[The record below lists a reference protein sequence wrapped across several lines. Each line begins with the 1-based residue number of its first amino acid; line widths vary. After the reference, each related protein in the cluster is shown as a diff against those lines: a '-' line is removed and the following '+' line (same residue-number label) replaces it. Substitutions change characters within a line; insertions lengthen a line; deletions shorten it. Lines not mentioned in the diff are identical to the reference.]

1 MTKKLKIILK
11 HSSVEDKTPTP
22 DQLEVGEIAL
32 NNFKDKEFLSFK
44 NTDGEI
50 VKISPSGDKQ
60 VIEDLQTQVNTNK
73 QDIENVSSSLS
84 THINDYNSLN
94 SMVGSLDN
102 DVRKFR
108 NYPENPE
115 RLWPVN
121 VVDSR
126 FDYAFQQYIGDVI
139 RNVANGNHGNRYI
152 EYAFRNLQEYLYNCL
167 SQEGFLSYYDRN
179 LKTGLSKA
187 FINAMKS
194 NSSDARDAKND
205 YINGIGQAFIQGIS
219 NENSWYTDALSEYTQ
234 NYLYNKDQ
242 DINIFEQLDNNG
254 YVNKDILQETVKHYA
269 TTDTLQKTVKDINSE
284 LSTKL
289 DATAYTAPDLT
300 SYAKKSDIPSKTSQ
314 LTNDSGYITGVDLS
328 SYDTIED
335 VNSKLANKLDA
346 TAYTSV
352 DLSSYAK
359 KTDIPSKTSQLT
371 NDSGYITGVDLS
383 NYDTIEDVDSKLS
396 TKLDATAYTAVDLSS
411 YAKKTDIPTVPTKT
425 SQLTNDSGFIT
436 GVDLSSYDTITD
448 VDSKLSTKLDA
459 TAYTSPD
466 LSSYAKKTDIP
477 SKTSQLT
484 NDSGYINQDT
494 LQETVK
500 HYVTTD
506 TLQKTVKD
514 FNSELSTKQ
523 DKVNNIVVGKT
534 SSYTLQSVSESE
546 WENLSGSAD
555 SNTIYF
561 IK

>member
-1 MTKKLKIILK
+1 MAKKLKIILK

-50 VKISPSGDKQ
+50 VKISPSGDKK

-84 THINDYNSLN
+84 THIDDYNSLN
-94 SMVGSLDN
+94 SRVGRLDN

-108 NYPENPE
+108 NYPQNPE
-115 RLWPVN
+115 NLWPVN
-121 VVDSR
+121 GGGGTTER
-126 FDYAFQQYIGDVI
+126 FTDAFQQYI
-139 RNVANGNHGNRYI
+139 RNVISNVVAGNYGNRYT
-152 EYAFRNLQEYLYNCL
+152 EEAFRKLQEYLYNCL
-167 SQEGFLSYYDRN
+167 AQESFLNYFEPN
-179 LKTGLSKA
+179 LKKGLSEA
-187 FINAMKS
+187 FINTMTS
-194 NSSDARDAKND
+194 NSSGAREAKND
-205 YINGIGQAFIQGIS
+205 YINGIGRAFRQGIS
-219 NENSWYTDALSEYTQ
+219 NGNTFYTNALSEYTQ
-234 NYLYNKDQ
+234 NYLYNEDQ
-242 DINIFEQLDNNG
+242 DINIFKQLDSNG
-254 YVNKDILQETVKHYA
+254 YVNE
-269 TTDTLQKTVKDINSE
+269 DTLQENVSSLKKQVYDDFYRKKDVDSK

-289 DATAYTAPDLT
+289 DATAYTAPDLS
-300 SYAKKSDIPSKTSQ
+300 SYAKKTDIPSKTSQ
-314 LTNDSGYITGVDLS
+314 LTNDSDFVTKTDLN
-328 SYDTIED
+328 T
-335 VNSKLANKLDA
+335 KLDA
-346 TAYTSV
+346 TAYTAV

-359 KTDIPSKTSQLT
+359 KSDIPTVPSKTSQLT

-383 NYDTIEDVDSKLS
+383 NYDTVE
-396 TKLDATAYTAVDLSS
+396 
-411 YAKKTDIPTVPTKT
+411 
-425 SQLTNDSGFIT
+425 
-436 GVDLSSYDTITD
+436 D

-484 NDSGYINQDT
+484 NDSDFVTKTDLNTKLDATAYTASDLSEYAKKTDIPNKTSQLTNDSGYINQDT

-506 TLQKTVKD
+506 TLQKHVND
-514 FNSELSTKQ
+514 FDSKLSAKQ

-534 SSYTLQSVSESE
+534 VSYTLQSVSESE